1 MAQPEVRVVFPTAE
15 QPAPVQSAQSSM
27 GKWVPWIL
35 LGVVVVVFAGYIL
48 YSRSK
53 LPPPPIVPLLDKG
66 KDKKD
71 KKNPD
76 DPTCTRSQV
85 IIKNPDPSMWRT
97 VGPGTYPIDK
107 NSYEM
112 QVYPPMEVEASGPT
126 PADHQKMDYRIDPT
140 QTEGCPNYS
149 NLVLDKDKNY
159 TSVKFTKI
167 G

>member
-1 MAQPEVRVVFPTAE
+1 MAQPEVRVVFPTAQQAPA
-15 QPAPVQSAQSSM
+15 QPVESSI

-35 LGVVVVVFAGYIL
+35 LGVVVVVFVVYIL

-53 LPPPPIVPLLDKG
+53 LPPPPIVSLVDKG
-66 KDKKD
+66 KSKD

-126 PADHQKMDYRIDPT
+126 PADHQTMDYRIDPT

-159 TSVKFTKI
+159 TSVKLTKI